1 LTATQRRQSGDEL
14 FLLQSSGGAQVD
26 ARVPATG
33 AVVLALGVVTF
44 FIDPTRFTWP
54 RRQESFWDRVGE
66 AWRLLGTLFYWAL
79 GTATVSSLAYLIR
92 LGWEAWR
99 GA

>member
-1 LTATQRRQSGDEL
+1 MLPKLLATLLHTL
-14 FLLQSSGGAQVD
+14 FWAI
-26 ARVPATG
+26 PAWIIHPAAG

-44 FIDPTRFTWP
+44 FIDPTRFTWLH
-54 RRQESFWDRVGE
+54 REGSFWERIDEV
-66 AWRLLGTLFYWAL
+66 WRLLGTLFYWAL
-79 GTATVSSLAYLIR
+79 GTAAVSAVAYLIR